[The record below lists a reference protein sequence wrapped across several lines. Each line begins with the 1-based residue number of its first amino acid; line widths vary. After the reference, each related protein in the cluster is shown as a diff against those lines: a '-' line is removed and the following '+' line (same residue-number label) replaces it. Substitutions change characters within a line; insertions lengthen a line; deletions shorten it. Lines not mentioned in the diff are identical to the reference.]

1 MLPTTAL
8 IAFGL
13 LTMIL
18 ITIEIFYVYLFI
30 GFGYGLSSNRPP
42 VEKTPMGLRIERT
55 YRNQIES
62 ASYIV
67 PALAA
72 AAILGLDSS
81 AATTAALLII
91 VGRAVYAV
99 LYYTGIPA
107 LRILGF
113 TTTSISTLYIYYLV
127 FTAMA

>member
-113 TTTSISTLYIYYLV
+113 TTTSISTLYMYYLV